1 MKSDKLYFF
10 AVGFCVAMLISMVVV
25 SWMPSPEPTFVCGG
39 CGSPEWYSV
48 LAEGNE

>member
-25 SWMPSPEPTFVCGG
+25 SWMPSPQPTFVCGG
-39 CGSPEWYSV
+39 CGSPDWWSV
-48 LAEGNE
+48 ASAEDE